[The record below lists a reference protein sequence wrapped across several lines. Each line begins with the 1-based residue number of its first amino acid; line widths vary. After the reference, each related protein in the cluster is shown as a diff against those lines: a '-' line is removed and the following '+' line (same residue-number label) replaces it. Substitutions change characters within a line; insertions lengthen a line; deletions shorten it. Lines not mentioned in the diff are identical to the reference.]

1 MPHRQYWRSLGQ
13 GEILR
18 AMSQENV
25 ELAHRA
31 NDAFNRHDFDALLA
45 LIDPNIEFTSRIVEL
60 EGGGPF
66 RGHDGIKEWWANLF
80 GVFPEFSSKIE
91 EVRDLGD
98 LTLARMRQHSQGMEK
113 DSPADQTQWH
123 LAEWRE
129 GKKIRWRVFVN
140 EDEALEDA
148 GLTPLG

>member
-18 AMSQENV
+18 ARSQENG

-60 EGGGPF
+60 EGG
-66 RGHDGIKEWWANLF
+66 
-80 GVFPEFSSKIE
+80 E
-91 EVRDLGD
+91 E
-98 LTLARMRQHSQGMEK
+98 RQHSQGMEK
-113 DSPADQTQWH
+113 DLPADQTQWH
-123 LAEWRE
+123 LAECRE
-129 GKKIRWRVFVN
+129 GKIIRWQVFVN
-140 EDEALEDA
+140 QDEALEDA